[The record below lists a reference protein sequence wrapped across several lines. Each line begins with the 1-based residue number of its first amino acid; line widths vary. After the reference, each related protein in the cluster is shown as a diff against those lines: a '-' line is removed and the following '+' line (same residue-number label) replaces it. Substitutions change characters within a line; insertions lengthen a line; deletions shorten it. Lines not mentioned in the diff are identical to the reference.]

1 MSSKKNEKAKVYD
14 KGSATKKRH
23 GLSTW
28 EKIAIPIIVIVAI
41 WSVYSFTQ
49 PAPPSSSSLT
59 NSVSTS
65 VTQSGLAPDFTLPIV
80 GPSGPTGGTLTL
92 SAFRGKVVLLE
103 FMEPWCIH
111 CQHMAPILASLYAQ
125 YGKQNVVFISVAG
138 PWNGASA
145 SDAASF
151 ITQYGSSWTYVYDSS
166 GTIFSEYGVNSTP
179 TFYII
184 APNGS
189 VSTSFTGEE
198 SSDALSGALS
208 AAGAT

>member
-1 MSSKKNEKAKVYD
+1 
-14 KGSATKKRH
+14 
-23 GLSTW
+23 
-28 EKIAIPIIVIVAI
+28 
-41 WSVYSFTQ
+41 
-49 PAPPSSSSLT
+49 
-59 NSVSTS
+59 
-65 VTQSGLAPDFTLPIV
+65 
-80 GPSGPTGGTLTL
+80 
-92 SAFRGKVVLLE
+92 
-103 FMEPWCIH
+103 
-111 CQHMAPILASLYAQ
+111 MAPVLASLYAQ

>member
-1 MSSKKNEKAKVYD
+1 MVSKNNKTKDHGKQPAAK
-14 KGSATKKRH
+14 KSH
-23 GLSTW
+23 GLSKW
-28 EKIAIPIIVIVAI
+28 EIVAIPIIIIVGI
-41 WSVYSFTQ
+41 WAVYSFTQ
-49 PAPPSSSSLT
+49 PNPSGATSLT
-59 NSVSTS
+59 NTVSTS

-80 GPSGPTGGTLTL
+80 GPGGETGQTLTL
-92 SAFRGKVVLLE
+92 SAFKGKVVLLE
-103 FMEPWCIH
+103 FMEPWCPH
-111 CQHMAPILASLYAQ
+111 CQSEAPVLAQLYAQ
-125 YGKQNVVFISVAG
+125 YGKQNVVFVSVAG
-138 PWNGASA
+138 PWNGATA

-189 VSTSFTGEE
+189 VSTTFIGDQSADT
-198 SSDALSGALS
+198 LSGALA